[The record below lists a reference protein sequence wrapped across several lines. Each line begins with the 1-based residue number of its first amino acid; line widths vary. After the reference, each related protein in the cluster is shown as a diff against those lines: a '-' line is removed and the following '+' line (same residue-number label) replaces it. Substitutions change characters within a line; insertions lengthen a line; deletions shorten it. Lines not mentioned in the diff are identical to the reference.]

1 MYIHAQIKL
10 WATVTMLA
18 AGGTFMLAAYA
29 DQTMDSD
36 ISHADTYVKDSVIT
50 TKVKAKL
57 AEKHLSTLTNIQ
69 VDTDRQ
75 GIVWLSGHAPTQDA
89 IDLAVMIA
97 KGTEGV
103 IRVHNKIS
111 VQQ

>member
-1 MYIHAQIKL
+1 MYINAQIKP
-10 WATVTMLA
+10 WVIAAMLS
-18 AGGTFMLAAYA
+18 AGGSFMLAASA

-36 ISHADTYVKDSVIT
+36 VSDSVIT

>member
-1 MYIHAQIKL
+1 MYMNARIKL
-10 WATVTMLA
+10 WLMTAML
-18 AGGTFMLAAYA
+18 GVSGTFMSAANA
-29 DQTMDSD
+29 DQTMDAD

-75 GIVWLSGHAPTQDA
+75 GIVWLSGHAATQDA
-89 IDLAVMIA
+89 IDQAVMIA

-103 IRVHNKIS
+103 IRVHNRIS

>member
-1 MYIHAQIKL
+1 MYINARTKPWL
-10 WATVTMLA
+10 MTAMLV
-18 AGGTFMLAAYA
+18 AGGTFMSAANA
-29 DQTMDSD
+29 DQTVDSD
-36 ISHADTYVKDSVIT
+36 ISHADTYVK
-50 TKVKAKL
+50 AKL
-57 AEKHLSTLTNIQ
+57 AEKQLSTLTNIQ